1 MLGTN
6 IASSSSS
13 EALSLVLE
21 AHLLMFTKKWV
32 ENEAKFSS
40 FATSTSSA
48 TCFDSMTNANENLSG
63 DLAGISAKAEEYA
76 QKIASLEERFQRMR
90 NERLQLIESSQL
102 TWGDILK
109 IASSNLVAEVMLQ
122 PYTML
127 RQFSANV
134 D

>member
-1 MLGTN
+1 
-6 IASSSSS
+6 
-13 EALSLVLE
+13 
-21 AHLLMFTKKWV
+21 MFTKKWV

-40 FATSTSSA
+40 FTTSTSSA

-90 NERLQLIESSQL
+90 NERLQLTESSQL

-127 RQFSANV
+127 RQVSASV